1 MLLFRLNLVMLAKF
15 AVEYGLKATRKNL
28 IDVSEEFVR
37 TFLQNCFTSA
47 CGLKHTP
54 FILFYFP
61 PFFMGEKKLR
71 MLDVFMCSLV
81 VL

>member
-1 MLLFRLNLVMLAKF
+1 MLAKF
-15 AVEYGLKATRKNL
+15 AIYILWFEGDLKNL
-28 IDVSEEFVR
+28 IDDSEEFVR

-61 PFFMGEKKLR
+61 PFFMGEKKTPYARCLY
-71 MLDVFMCSLV
+71 V
-81 VL
+81 